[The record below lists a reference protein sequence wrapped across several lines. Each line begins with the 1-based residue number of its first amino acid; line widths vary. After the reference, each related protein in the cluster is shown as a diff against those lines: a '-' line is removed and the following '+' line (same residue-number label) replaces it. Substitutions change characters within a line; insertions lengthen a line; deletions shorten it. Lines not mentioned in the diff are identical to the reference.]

1 MQEII
6 TAWQTGL
13 FYSKF
18 MLIFWVTIPFV
29 GLLVTAFI
37 EQYFERVGD
46 T

>member
-18 MLIFWVTIPFV
+18 MLIFWIVMPFV
-29 GLLVTAFI
+29 GLLITAFM
-37 EQYFERVGD
+37 EQYFERAGD